1 MEADLLNMRTKRVLV
16 IDDDV
21 GHAEVL
27 AEGIERIGF
36 ETQVVDSGEAG
47 LKALDERF
55 DIVVTDLVM
64 KGVDGMTVLR
74 EARKRS
80 DFTEVVMVTGYGSIE
95 TAVKAMQE
103 GAAHYITKP
112 VNLDELRAVLQKIV
126 EKQSLMETTVEL
138 KKQLDLKYGFEN
150 IIGNSKPMKDIFG
163 LMQQVAPTNVTV
175 LIYGES
181 GTGKELIARAI
192 HTNSPRSAFPFVAL
206 NCAALSEGIL
216 ESELFGH
223 EKGAFTGA
231 TARVIGKFEYAH
243 RGTLFL
249 DEVGEMPLTTQVKL
263 LRVLEEREIV
273 RVGSN
278 TPIPVDVRLIA
289 ATNTN
294 LIEAVSEGRFRE
306 DLYFRLKVVTINL
319 PPLRDRAGDIPLLI
333 DYFINEFNTQYDRK
347 IQGITPEARAVLC
360 AIRWNG
366 NVRELRNTLENMVVT
381 AGHEVLDV
389 MDIPEGY
396 REESQRATPG
406 TGQLAGMKLSDMERE
421 CIRQTLAMYNGNR
434 EKTARMLGIGE
445 RTLYRKLN
453 EYGLR

>member
-1 MEADLLNMRTKRVLV
+1 MKTKRVLV
-16 IDDDV
+16 VDDDRD
-21 GHAEVL
+21 HAEVL
-27 AEGIERIGF
+27 AEGVEKIGL
-36 ETQVVDSGEAG
+36 ETAVAGSGEEG
-47 LKALDERF
+47 LAIIQGELF
-55 DIVVTDLVM
+55 DIVITDLVM
-64 KGVDGMTVLR
+64 KDVDGMRILK

-80 DFTEVVMVTGYGSIE
+80 DFTEVVMVTGYASVE
-95 TAVKAMQE
+95 TAVEAMQE

-112 VNLDELRAVLQKIV
+112 VNLKELRAVLQKIV
-126 EKQSLMETTVEL
+126 EKQALKETTEEL
-138 KKQLDLKYGFEN
+138 KKQLDQKYGFEK

-163 LMQQVAPTNVTV
+163 LLQQVAPTNVTV
-175 LIYGES
+175 LVYGES

-192 HTNSPRSAFPFVAL
+192 HTNCPRAAYPFVAL

-231 TARVIGKFEYAH
+231 MQRVIGKFEYAH
-243 RGTLFL
+243 HGTLFL

-278 TPIPVDVRLIA
+278 ASIPVDVRLIA
-289 ATNTN
+289 ATNKN
-294 LIEAVSEGRFRE
+294 LIEAVSDGRFRE
-306 DLYFRLKVVTINL
+306 DLYFRLKVVSINL
-319 PPLRDRAGDIPLLI
+319 PPLRERAGDIPLLI
-333 DYFINEFNTQYDRK
+333 DHFLSEFNKQYGQK
-347 IQGITPEARAVLC
+347 ITGITPEARAVL
-360 AIRWNG
+360 AANPWPG

-381 AGHEVLDV
+381 TRNEVLDV
-389 MDIPEGY
+389 TDIPEGY
-396 REESQRATPG
+396 RDESSERSTG
-406 TGQLAGMKLSDMERE
+406 IGQLAGMKLDDVERE
-421 CIRQTLAMYNGNR
+421 SIRQTLAMNNGNR